1 MLVYVSAFLSNMGNY
16 RGFGDSKFIPVV
28 PKEKLQNL
36 IFNSEAYKKDTK
48 KIEFLWN
55 QIKDKL
61 FSLNEGELSLWFY
74 PKVSWL

>member
-1 MLVYVSAFLSNMGNY
+1 MGNY

-61 FSLNEGELSLWFY
+61 FSLNERELSLGFY
-74 PKVSWL
+74 PKVS

>member
-28 PKEKLQNL
+28 PKEKLEKL

-61 FSLNEGELSLWFY
+61 FSLNERELSLGFY
-74 PKVSWL
+74 HKVS

>member
-1 MLVYVSAFLSNMGNY
+1 MLVYVAAFLSNMGNY

-28 PKEKLQNL
+28 PKEKLEKF

-55 QIKDKL
+55 QVKDKL
-61 FSLNEGELSLWFY
+61 FSLNEGELSLGFY
-74 PKVSWL
+74 PKVN

>member
-1 MLVYVSAFLSNMGNY
+1 MGNY

-61 FSLNEGELSLWFY
+61 FSLNEGELSLGFY
-74 PKVSWL
+74 PKVS